1 MFKLL
6 RYFALTSLVSLV
18 IIAALLA
25 WVYRYVALGDLTE
38 MGERHNVALTRAFS
52 NQVWPIFGAFLSST
66 SELDDVALRNHPETA
81 RLHQN
86 VLAQVRGLSVHKVK
100 IYDLSGRT
108 VFSTEAKQ
116 IGEDKSTN
124 PGYSSARGGK
134 AASELTHRDTF
145 STFEGVI
152 ENRDLLSSYIPIRR
166 GGADGPVEAVFELY
180 YDVTELL
187 KKLERTQRELIL
199 GIVSLLGLLYGVLY
213 FIVRHGEEVMK
224 HQEAERKR
232 TEQAMIEREVV
243 ERALAK
249 KAEDLRRSNAELEQ
263 FAYIASHH
271 LQEPLRM
278 VTSYTELLAKRYRG
292 KLDRDADEYIRFAA
306 SSAQRMVALI
316 RDLLAYYWVDTKE
329 KQFVPTDCEEV
340 LTNTLQGLRAVFDES
355 GAKVTFEPL
364 PTVMADKNQLGQL
377 FKNLIDNGIK
387 FRDGVAPEVHVSC
400 KRAGSDWVFSVKD
413 NGIGIELQFAER
425 IFLIFQKL
433 NGREEY
439 AGTGA
444 GLAICKKIVE
454 RHGGKIWVES
464 ELGKGATFHF
474 TIPARVD
481 DDEGRHLGH

>member
-1 MFKLL
+1 
-6 RYFALTSLVSLV
+6 
-18 IIAALLA
+18 
-25 WVYRYVALGDLTE
+25 
-38 MGERHNVALTRAFS
+38 
-52 NQVWPIFGAFLSST
+52 
-66 SELDDVALRNHPETA
+66 
-81 RLHQN
+81 
-86 VLAQVRGLSVHKVK
+86 
-100 IYDLSGRT
+100 
-108 VFSTEAKQ
+108 
-116 IGEDKSTN
+116 
-124 PGYSSARGGK
+124 
-134 AASELTHRDTF
+134 
-145 STFEGVI
+145 
-152 ENRDLLSSYIPIRR
+152 
-166 GGADGPVEAVFELY
+166 
-180 YDVTELL
+180 
-187 KKLERTQRELIL
+187 
-199 GIVSLLGLLYGVLY
+199 
-213 FIVRHGEEVMK
+213 
-224 HQEAERKR
+224 
-232 TEQAMIEREVV
+232 MIEREVA

-249 KAEDLRRSNAELEQ
+249 RAEDLRRSNAELEQ

-340 LTNTLQGLRAVFDES
+340 LTNTLQGLRSVSDES

-400 KRAGSDWVFSVKD
+400 MRAESDWVFSVKD
-413 NGIGIELQFAER
+413 NGIGIEPQFAER
-425 IFLIFQKL
+425 IFLIFQQL
-433 NGREEY
+433 NGREKY

-454 RHGGKIWVES
+454 RQGGRIWVES

-474 TIPARVD
+474 TMPAAAVD
-481 DDEGRHLGH
+481 GRASDVGE